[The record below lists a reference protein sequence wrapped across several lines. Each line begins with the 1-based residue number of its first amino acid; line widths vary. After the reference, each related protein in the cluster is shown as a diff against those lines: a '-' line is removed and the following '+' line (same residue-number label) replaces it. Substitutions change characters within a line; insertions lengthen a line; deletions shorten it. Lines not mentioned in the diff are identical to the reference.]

1 MQFAAGALVTPQVRL
16 NRPPGEGGMGSLWVA
31 DHLAMQCEVAVKFV
45 FMDLVAQDPTILE
58 RFERE
63 AEVLVQLDHPNIVKL
78 FERGQTDDGN
88 PFIVME
94 LLLGETLVDRL
105 ERTGEM
111 TPAQVGYLLDQLAA
125 GLDHVH
131 QKGIIHRDLKA
142 ENIFLVGPDSLPQV
156 KILDF
161 GLSRPPGDPGDKKL
175 TAVGTLVGTAEFM
188 SPEQIV
194 SSMDVN
200 HSADLWGMAVL
211 AYMMLL
217 AARPFEGEKLSQV
230 LLAVRLAE
238 YEPPTKVLPSLP
250 PGLDGWFARS
260 FDINFKLRFQSAL
273 EASTAWQAAIGA
285 PAADAQ
291 PALAPAV
298 AGQALDATVV
308 SAGVAAPLQTPVASS
323 VGGPVAASVG
333 PVPPAAAPQPAPAA
347 PPVAQPLDVT
357 AVSAGIGAAAP
368 PAASGPGSQVGPVS
382 PAGPMSGAMA
392 GPPGQD
398 GLTAARTGPNLV
410 VIVGIGVAVLFLVA
424 VVIVFVA
431 AC

>member
-1 MQFAAGALVTPQVRL
+1 MVTPQVRL
-16 NRPPGEGGMGSLWVA
+16 NRPLGEGGMGSLWVA

-45 FMDLVAQDPTILE
+45 FMDLAAEDPTILE

-78 FERGQTDDGN
+78 FEQGKTDDGN

-105 ERTGEM
+105 ERHGEM
-111 TPAQVGYLLDQLAA
+111 TPAQVGHLLDQLAS

-131 QKGIIHRDLKA
+131 KKGIIHRDLKA
-142 ENIFLVGPDSLPQV
+142 ENIFLVGPDSQPQI

-217 AARPFEGEKLSQV
+217 AARPFEGEKLSDV
-230 LLAVRLAE
+230 LLAVRLAKFE
-238 YEPPTKVLPSLP
+238 RPTAVLSGLP
-250 PGLDGWFARS
+250 PALDDWFARS
-260 FDINFKLRFQSAL
+260 FDINFKRRFQSAL
-273 EASTAWQAAIGA
+273 EASAAWHAAMAAPGPGAQPAPAPAVPAA
-285 PAADAQ
+285 PAA
-291 PALAPAV
+291 PAP
-298 AGQALDATVV
+298 ALDATVA
-308 SAGVAAPLQTPVASS
+308 SAGVPSPQPTPVASS
-323 VGGPVAASVG
+323 VAASVG
-333 PVPPAAAPQPAPAA
+333 PVPPAATPQPPAA
-347 PPVAQPLDVT
+347 TPPGAQPLDVT
-357 AVSAGIGAAAP
+357 AVSAGIPAASP
-368 PAASGPGSQVGPVS
+368 PAAAGPGSLATPAG
-382 PAGPMSGAMA
+382 PAGPMSGPMSGPVASPMA
-392 GPPGQD
+392 LNESTTTPS
-398 GLTAARTGPNLV
+398 GPNLV
-410 VIVGIGVAVLFLVA
+410 VIAGIGVAVLLVIA
-424 VVIVFVA
+424 VVIVVVA